1 MTELPDLQLNKNSAA
16 AQLTPSARRV
26 QLAVLTSFAETG
38 RPPART
44 ELLRLAGD
52 LGTDPAAA
60 LAELAD
66 RDVVAFDAHGEIRAA
81 YPFSPTPTAIR
92 VTWGGGPTVYAM
104 CAVDALGMSAMLGR
118 PVTITATEPDDD
130 RVVTVEV
137 DGDRAAWTPDTAVVF
152 AGTTGDACCPSVD
165 RTCSTINFFTTHEAA
180 RRWAHRHPD
189 VTGSLL
195 DQPEALA
202 CGITEFGA
210 LLRVAP

>member
-16 AQLTPSARRV
+16 AQLTPPARRL

-44 ELLRLAGD
+44 DLLRLADD

-66 RDVVAFDAHGEIRAA
+66 RDVVAFDDHGEIRAA

-92 VTWGGGPTVYAM
+92 VTWGGGPTTYAM

-118 PVTITATEPDDD
+118 PVTITATEPDGD
-130 RVVTVEV
+130 RAVTVEV
-137 DGDRAAWTPDTAVVF
+137 DGDQAAWTPDTAVVF
-152 AGTTGDACCPSVD
+152 AGTTSDACRPSVD
-165 RTCSTINFFTTHEAA
+165 RTCGTINFFTSHEAA
-180 RRWAHRHPD
+180 HQWAHHHPD